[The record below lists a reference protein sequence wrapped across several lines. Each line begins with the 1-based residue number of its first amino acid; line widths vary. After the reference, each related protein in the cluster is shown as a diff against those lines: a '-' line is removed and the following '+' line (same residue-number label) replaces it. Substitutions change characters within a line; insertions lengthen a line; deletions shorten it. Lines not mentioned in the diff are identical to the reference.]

1 VYTIGVSNK
10 GAKADV
16 LQGTLDIM
24 ILQTLAT
31 LGPSHGYAIA
41 SRIEQVSGGRVQLN
55 MGTLYPGLMR
65 LEQRG
70 LLKGTWGV
78 TENNRK
84 ARFYD
89 LTADGRKQLAVEK
102 REWDRTVALMQA
114 LLNEQG

>member
-1 VYTIGVSNK
+1 MSNREP
-10 GAKADV
+10 KADV

-41 SRIEQVSGGRVQLN
+41 ARIEQVSTGRLQLN

-65 LEQRG
+65 LEQRRVIRG
-70 LLKGTWGV
+70 SWGT
-78 TENNRK
+78 TDNNRK

-89 LTADGRKQLAVEK
+89 LTPAGRKQLDLEK
-102 REWDRTVALMQA
+102 REWSRTVAIMRA
-114 LLNEQG
+114 LLSEPK